1 MLLGRGHRAFFGG
14 RTCGERPVVL
24 RRDVRYGDDLGFGS
38 VLYTANDT
46 RAGYTIGGGGEIA
59 NLLPSLLP
67 GWLFRG

>member
-1 MLLGRGHRAFFGG
+1 
-14 RTCGERPVVL
+14 L
-24 RRDVRYGDDLGFGS
+24 RRDVRCGDDLGFGR